1 MRRSLSFL
9 LLLLAA
15 VPAFAQIGASGPP
28 PLDAQ
33 LVELSGS
40 ITARNGAEI
49 RGVVSAKITDG
60 WHINSAKPLESYAIK
75 TVLSFDGADL
85 VSAEYP
91 AHTLHEF
98 TFSAGTKLAVYQGTI
113 QIPFVAKLKGDA
125 KTIAAKLHYQAC
137 NDSVCLPPRDAS
149 AEISTVPSVA
159 AGASP
164 AASAG
169 AADATPK
176 PNFTPLSAAPAN
188 AKPVDANDKV
198 ASTFAAYGLPLTLLV
213 LFLGGLALNLTP
225 CVLPML
231 PITLGF
237 FAMQSD
243 GRRSRRFLLSVA
255 YVLGIVVMYASLGV
269 VAALSGKLFGAWLQN
284 PLVLIGLSILMLV
297 LASSMFGAWEMTV
310 PQFIANRSQGRAGM
324 AGAAMMGLFVGI
336 VAAPCVGPIVA
347 ALFILVASIGKPLI
361 GFAMFGALGFG
372 LGFPYLAALTV
383 LPKPGEWMVQVKK
396 ALGFILVAEAFYFV
410 RPLIG
415 DDIYR
420 WGVAI
425 SLLVGAVFLFFVKT
439 HGARA
444 LRIGLA
450 TLLLVAGVAFAIP
463 NRQSAVVWQPYDASA
478 IAKATASGKPVIIDF
493 YADWCLPCKELDE
506 KTFSDKRVAAELDR
520 FVRVKGNLTVAEDAK
535 TKALTRQYGIV
546 GVPTIVLIDA
556 GGHEVRA
563 ARLTG
568 FEPPE
573 KFLARIAAV
582 K

>member
-1 MRRSLSFL
+1 MRRSALVLL

-15 VPAFAQIGASGPP
+15 VPGFAQLGADSGAP

-40 ITARNGAEI
+40 VNARNADEV
-49 RGVVSAKITDG
+49 RGVVTVKVLDG
-60 WHINSAKPLESYAIK
+60 WHINSATPLESFAIK
-75 TVLSFDGADL
+75 TELSFDGADL
-85 VSAEYP
+85 VSAKYP
-91 AHTLHEF
+91 AHTLHTF
-98 TFSAGTKLAVYQGTI
+98 TFSGGAQVAVYENTI

-125 KTIAAKLHYQAC
+125 KTITAKLHYQAC
-137 NDSVCLPPRDAS
+137 NDKVCLPPRDAKQD
-149 AEISTVPSVA
+149 ISTTVVA
-159 AGASP
+159 TAPP
-164 AASAG
+164 AATTTQ
-169 AADATPK
+169 AT
-176 PNFTPLSAAPAN
+176 NFTPLTAAPAN
-188 AKPVDANDKV
+188 AASAPSSNDKV
-198 ASTFAAYGLPLTLLV
+198 ASTFATYGLPLTLVV

-269 VAALSGKLFGAWLQN
+269 IAALSGKLFGAWLQN
-284 PLVLIGLSILMLV
+284 PIVLIGLSVLMLV

-361 GFAMFGALGFG
+361 GFAMFATLGFG

-415 DDIYR
+415 DDVYR

-425 SLLVGAVFLFFVKT
+425 SLLVGAAFLFIVKAR
-439 HGARA
+439 GARA
-444 LRIGLA
+444 LRIALA
-450 TLLLVAGVAFAIP
+450 SILLVAGVAFAIP
-463 NRQSAVVWQPYDASA
+463 NRKSAVTWQPYDSAA

-506 KTFSDKRVAAELDR
+506 KTFSDKSVANELDR
-520 FVRVKGNLTVAEDAK
+520 FVRVKGNLTVAENAQ
-535 TKALTRQYGIV
+535 TKALTQQYGIV

-556 GGHEVRA
+556 SGNEVKS

-568 FEPPE
+568 FEPPD

>member
-1 MRRSLSFL
+1 LRRSLSVL

-15 VPAFAQIGASGPP
+15 VPAFAQLGASGPP

-33 LVELSGS
+33 LVEVSGS

-49 RGVVSAKITDG
+49 HGVVSAKITDG
-60 WHINSAKPLESYAIK
+60 WHINSAKPLESYAIAS
-75 TVLSFDGADL
+75 VLSFDGADL

-98 TFSAGTKLAVYQGTI
+98 AFSAGTKLAVYQGAI

-125 KTIAAKLHYQAC
+125 KTITAKLHYQAC

-149 AEISTVPSVA
+149 TEISTVVVA
-159 AGASP
+159 STTTTTAS
-164 AASAG
+164 
-169 AADATPK
+169 TPNA
-176 PNFTPLSAAPAN
+176 NFTPLTAAPAN
-188 AKPVDANDKV
+188 AKPVDSNDKV
-198 ASTFAAYGLPLTLLV
+198 ASTFAAYGLPLTLVV

-425 SLLVGAVFLFFVKT
+425 SLFVGAAFLFFVKAR
-439 HGARA
+439 GART
-444 LRIGLA
+444 LRLVLA

-463 NRQSAVVWQPYDASA
+463 NRKSAVAWQPYDETA

-535 TKALTRQYGIV
+535 TKALTKQYGIV

-556 GGHEVRA
+556 TGHEVRS

>member
-1 MRRSLSFL
+1 LRRSLSFL

-15 VPAFAQIGASGPP
+15 VPAFAQLGASGPP
-28 PLDAQ
+28 PLDVQ
-33 LVELSGS
+33 LVALSGS
-40 ITARNGAEI
+40 VTARNGAEVH
-49 RGVVSAKITDG
+49 GVVSAKITDG

-75 TVLSFDGADL
+75 TDLSFDGADL

-91 AHTLHEF
+91 AHTLHAF
-98 TFSAGTKLAVYQGTI
+98 AFSAGTKLAVYEGTI

-125 KTIAAKLHYQAC
+125 KTISAKLHYQAC
-137 NDSVCLPPRDAS
+137 NDNVCLPPRDVT
-149 AEISTVPSVA
+149 AEISTTPVA
-159 AGASP
+159 ST
-164 AASAG
+164 STST
-169 AADATPK
+169 AT

-188 AKPVDANDKV
+188 PTPVDANDKV
-198 ASTFAAYGLPLTLLV
+198 ASTFAAYGLPLTLVV

-255 YVLGIVVMYASLGV
+255 YVLGIVIMYASLGV

-284 PLVLIGLSILMLV
+284 PIVLIGLSILMLV

-361 GFAMFGALGFG
+361 GFAMFATLGFG

-425 SLLVGAVFLFFVKT
+425 SLLVGAAFLFFVKAR
-439 HGARA
+439 GARA
-444 LRIGLA
+444 LRLGLA
-450 TLLLVAGVAFAIP
+450 TLLFVAGVAFAIP
-463 NRQSAVVWQPYDASA
+463 NRQSAVTWQPYNEATL
-478 IAKATASGKPVIIDF
+478 AKAAASGKPVIIDF

-535 TKALTRQYGIV
+535 TKALTKQYGIV

-556 GGHEVRA
+556 TGHEARA

-573 KFLARIAAV
+573 KFVARLAAA

>member
-1 MRRSLSFL
+1 MRRSALVLL

-15 VPAFAQIGASGPP
+15 LPGLAQLGADSGAP

-33 LVELSGS
+33 LVDLSGAVN
-40 ITARNGAEI
+40 ARNADEV
-49 RGVVSAKITDG
+49 RGVVTVKVFDG
-60 WHINSAKPLESYAIK
+60 WHINSATPLESYAIK
-75 TVLSFDGADL
+75 TELSFDGADL
-85 VSAEYP
+85 VSARYP
-91 AHTLHEF
+91 AHTLHTF
-98 TFSAGTKLAVYQGTI
+98 TFSGGAQVAVYENTI
-113 QIPFVAKLKGDA
+113 QIPFVAKLKGDV
-125 KTIAAKLHYQAC
+125 KTITAKLHYQAC
-137 NDSVCLPPRDAS
+137 NDKVCLPPRDAKLD
-149 AEISTVPSVA
+149 ISTTVVGAAPSVA
-159 AGASP
+159 APPTA
-164 AASAG
+164 
-169 AADATPK
+169 
-176 PNFTPLSAAPAN
+176 NFTPLTAAPAN
-188 AKPVDANDKV
+188 ATSAPNSNDKV
-198 ASTFAAYGLPLTLLV
+198 ASTFAAYGLPLTLVV

-284 PLVLIGLSILMLV
+284 PIVLIGLSLLMLV
-297 LASSMFGAWEMTV
+297 LASSMFGAWEFRV
-310 PQFIANRSQGRAGM
+310 PQFVAARSGGRAGV
-324 AGAAMMGLFVGI
+324 AGAAGMGLLVGI

-361 GFAMFGALGFG
+361 GFAMFAMLGFG

-415 DDIYR
+415 DDVYR

-425 SLLVGAVFLFFVKT
+425 SLLVGAAFLFIVKAR
-439 HGARA
+439 GARA
-444 LRIGLA
+444 LRIALA
-450 TLLLVAGVAFAIP
+450 SILLVAGVAFAIP
-463 NRQSAVVWQPYDASA
+463 NRQSAVAWQPYDTAA

-506 KTFSDKRVAAELDR
+506 KTFSDKRVANELDR
-520 FVRVKGNLTVAEDAK
+520 FVRVKGNLTVAENAQ
-535 TKALTRQYGIV
+535 TKALTQQYGIV
-546 GVPTIVLIDA
+546 GVPTIVLLDA
-556 GGHEVRA
+556 TGHEVKS

-568 FEPPE
+568 FEPPD

>member
-1 MRRSLSFL
+1 LRRSLSFL

-15 VPAFAQIGASGPP
+15 VPAFAQIGIGASGAP
-28 PLDAQ
+28 PLDAK
-33 LVELSGS
+33 LVELSGAVN
-40 ITARNGAEI
+40 ARSGAEV
-49 RGVVSAKITDG
+49 RGVVTAKITDG
-60 WHINSAKPLESYAIK
+60 WHINSAKPLESYAIA

-91 AHTLHEF
+91 AHVLHAF
-98 TFSAGTKLAVYQGTI
+98 AFSAGTKLAVYEGTI

-125 KTIAAKLHYQAC
+125 KSITAKLHYQAC
-137 NDSVCLPPRDAS
+137 NDNVCLPPRDAT
-149 AEISTVPSVA
+149 AEISTTVVA
-159 AGASP
+159 AASP
-164 AASAG
+164 AP
-169 AADATPK
+169 ATTS
-176 PNFTPLSAAPAN
+176 NFTPLSAAPAN
-188 AKPVDANDKV
+188 AKPVDSNDKV
-198 ASTFAAYGLPLTLLV
+198 ASTFAAYGLPLTLVV

-284 PLVLIGLSILMLV
+284 PIVLIGLSILMLV

-361 GFAMFGALGFG
+361 GFAMFATLGFG

-425 SLLVGAVFLFFVKT
+425 SLLVGAAFLFFVKAK
-439 HGARA
+439 GART
-444 LRIGLA
+444 LRLILA
-450 TLLLVAGVAFAIP
+450 TLLLIAGVAFAIP
-463 NRQSAVVWQPYDASA
+463 NRQSAVAWQPYDATA
-478 IAKATASGKPVIIDF
+478 IAKAAASGKPVIIDF

-506 KTFSDKRVAAELDR
+506 KTFSDQRVAGELDR
-520 FVRVKGNLTVAEDAK
+520 FVRLKGNLTAAEDAK
-535 TKALTRQYGIV
+535 TKALTSQYGIV
-546 GVPTIVLIDA
+546 GVPTIVLLDA
-556 GGHEVRA
+556 SGKEVA
-563 ARLTG
+563 AKRLTG
-568 FEPPE
+568 FEPPD
-573 KFLARIAAV
+573 KFLLRIASV